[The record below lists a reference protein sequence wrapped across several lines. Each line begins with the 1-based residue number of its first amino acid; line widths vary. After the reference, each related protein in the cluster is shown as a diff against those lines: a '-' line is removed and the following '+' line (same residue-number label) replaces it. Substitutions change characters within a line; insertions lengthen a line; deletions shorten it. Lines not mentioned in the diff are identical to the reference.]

1 LAGQGFN
8 EVYNLK
14 GGIMAWH
21 GLSVAGPAEVGMAV
35 LRGDETP
42 AEIIVL
48 AYGMEEGLRSFYE
61 TMASQTPDHEVSALF
76 GNLAGIEVLHKEK
89 LYKLYKGYDSGVVD
103 MEGLE
108 SKIEAEI
115 MEGGLTAEEFIAQ
128 NRSAMK
134 TVPDILD
141 VAMMIEGQALDLYM
155 RYSQKTED
163 RESKETLYDIAEE
176 EKAHLAALGDLRG
189 ARA

>member
-1 LAGQGFN
+1 MAGQGFKD
-8 EVYNLK
+8 VYNLK

-21 GLSVAGPAEVGMAV
+21 GLTAAGPAEVGMAV

-48 AYGMEEGLRSFYE
+48 AFGMEEGLRSFYE
-61 TMASQTPDHEVSALF
+61 AMASQTPDQEVSALF

-89 LYKLYKGYDSGVVD
+89 LYRLYRRYDSGVVN

-108 SKIEAEI
+108 IKIEAEI

-141 VAMMIEGQALDLYM
+141 VAMMIEAQALDLYM

-176 EKAHLAALGDLRG
+176 EKAHLAALGHLRG

>member
-1 LAGQGFN
+1 
-8 EVYNLK
+8 
-14 GGIMAWH
+14 MAWH
-21 GLSVAGPAEVGMAV
+21 GLTAAGPAEVGMAV

-61 TMASQTPDHEVSALF
+61 TMASQTPDHEVSGLF
-76 GNLAGIEVLHKEK
+76 GKLAGIELLHKEK
-89 LYKLYKGYDSGVVD
+89 LYELYRGYDSGVVD

-108 SKIEAEI
+108 IKIEAEI

-141 VAMMIEGQALDLYM
+141 VAMMIEAQALDLYM

-163 RESKETLYDIAEE
+163 RESRETLYDIAEE
-176 EKAHLAALGDLRG
+176 EKGHLAALGHLRG